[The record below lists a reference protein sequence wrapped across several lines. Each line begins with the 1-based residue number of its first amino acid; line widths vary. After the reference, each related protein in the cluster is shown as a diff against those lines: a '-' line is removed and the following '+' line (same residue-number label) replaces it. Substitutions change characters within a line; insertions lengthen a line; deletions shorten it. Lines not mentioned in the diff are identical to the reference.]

1 MVDLLG
7 IHWASFDHIIY
18 IPVFLLFIILSIK
31 NYIRIK
37 QTSGQLVHQ
46 TQRKNMFKHFSLHKE
61 RGKVI
66 CLCSAIMF
74 IFFAFL
80 QPQWSKKDEQLIQE
94 GRDLLI
100 LIDVSRSML
109 AKDLKPSRLEFA
121 KLKIRALL
129 SKLHFDRVGLIAF
142 SGSAIIQCPLTIDHQ
157 TFLMFLEH
165 LDVETISSGTTA
177 IDTAL
182 QKALDVFQTV
192 QGRKNKNVLLLT
204 DGEDFSRNLDPIKQ
218 KAAQENIKLF
228 ALGIGTTQ
236 GAPIPVIDPH
246 GNQNG
251 HETDAQG
258 KVVLSVLNEKLLQ
271 GMCTTINGRY
281 LTTTY
286 TDQDIE
292 TIASIISAME
302 KEKFN
307 EKTVSLYEDQYPW
320 FLGIAWFLLAIEWI
334 L

>member
-1 MVDLLG
+1 MTDLLN
-7 IHWASFDHIIY
+7 IHWASIEHILYFPIFF
-18 IPVFLLFIILSIK
+18 IFGLFTFK
-31 NYIRIK
+31 NYFRIK
-37 QTSGQLVHQ
+37 KVAKLIIHP
-46 TQRKNMFKHFSLHKE
+46 TQQKNIFPYFSLTKE
-61 RGKVI
+61 RFKV
-66 CLCSAIMF
+66 
-74 IFFAFL
+74 FFLTMALFMTFLALL
-80 QPQWSKKDEQLIQE
+80 QPQWSKKNEAVVQE

-100 LIDVSRSML
+100 LLDVSRSML

-142 SGSAIIQCPLTIDHQ
+142 SGTAIIQCPLTIDHA

-182 QKALDVFQTV
+182 QKAIEIFEAIH
-192 QGRKNKNVLLLT
+192 GRKNKNVLLLT
-204 DGEDFSRNLDPIKQ
+204 DGEDFSLNLEQIKQ
-218 KAAQENIKLF
+218 KARQENITLF
-228 ALGIGTTQ
+228 TLGIGTPL
-236 GAPIPVIDPH
+236 GAPIPILDNQ
-246 GNQNG
+246 GTQNG
-251 HETDAQG
+251 HETDEQG
-258 KVVLSVLNEKLLQ
+258 NILLSKLNESLLQ
-271 GMCTTINGRY
+271 GISNELNGKY

-286 TDQDIE
+286 MDSDID
-292 TIASIISAME
+292 TIVSIINSME

-320 FLGIAWFLLAIEWI
+320 FLGIAWFFLLLEWI